1 MKEYIRREM
10 AAELNAMAER
20 ERYNWVKGH
29 NRVAAKDVTKMSST
43 SGKRN
48 GEEAMSNEMHVI
60 HV

>member
-10 AAELNAMAER
+10 AAELNAMVER
-20 ERYNWVKGH
+20 ERYDQVKGH
-29 NRVAAKDVTKMSST
+29 NREAAKDVTKMSST

-60 HV
+60 HL